1 MMILEGVIRNVVYQP
16 MFKRSVEWAEY
27 DFASFDVNSAKS
39 FGRVVLDEQG
49 DSISYAKWVSPKRTR
64 SYPLARLYNIYHTQ
78 SKRIAIIPI
87 MKDEGIGG
95 DNDRINFMTLSWM
108 NLANIYIILAYYETA
123 QKHPTRPDK
132 ITKQKLNA
140 SHVQALLEEIAY
152 YQPTALHWNVMH
164 FERDFESIY
173 VKAVDA
179 YQAISRK
186 TQTPLHA
193 SSDHLKVLHS
203 YQYSGQFTLDA
214 FRKSLENSLHAA
226 IRETETVHTH
236 EYVTTG
242 SKGYFFIQNN
252 LGGVYHLT
260 VDSVSLLPDGSFLI
274 QESKNATNDV
284 LPKESDIADGLFKLI
299 LFTNLDE
306 LWWNNQQVP
315 YQVRLE
321 LTGNLIGELHFPTEA
336 NRLDTFSHQNKLSK
350 SKQNILRRLNE
361 ESLAN
366 PKLSIQVRGNHA

>member
-16 MFKRSVEWAEY
+16 MFKRSVESGEY
-27 DFASFDVNSAKS
+27 DLASFDVNTAKS
-39 FGRVVLDEQG
+39 FGRIVLDEQG
-49 DSISYAKWVSPKRTR
+49 NSIAYAKWVSPKRTR
-64 SYPLARLYNIYHTQ
+64 SYPLARLYSIYHAQ

-123 QKHPTRPDK
+123 QKHATRANK
-132 ITKQKLNA
+132 ITNQKL
-140 SHVQALLEEIAY
+140 SPFHVQALLQEIAH
-152 YQPTALHWNVMH
+152 YQQTALHWNIMH

-173 VKAVDA
+173 IKAIDA
-179 YQAISRK
+179 YQAISTK

-193 SSDHLKVLHS
+193 SSDHLKALYS
-203 YQYSGQFTLDA
+203 YQHSGHFTLEA
-214 FRKSLENSLHAA
+214 FRKSLENSLQAA

-260 VDSVSLLPDGSFLI
+260 VDSVSLLPDESLLI
-274 QESKNATNDV
+274 QESKNATNDS

-306 LWWNNQQVP
+306 LWWNNQQMP
-315 YQVRLE
+315 YHVRLE
-321 LTGNLIGELHFPTEA
+321 LTGNLIGELRFPTGPNE
-336 NRLDTFSHQNKLSK
+336 LDTFSHQNKFSTLK
-350 SKQNILRRLNE
+350 RNILTRLNE
-361 ESLAN
+361 EALAN
-366 PKLSIQVRGNHA
+366 PKLSIQIRGNYA